1 MFKHSI
7 PCRTKIINT
16 IRKTIG
22 ISYGQPASR
31 TELRDY
37 CLRQL
42 GFPVLEINVDD
53 DQIEDAIDDALQY
66 YRERHY
72 DGVERMYLKHEFT
85 AADETKFETSDTTT
99 TINGD
104 VWEERNRYISI
115 PPHVMGIS
123 KVFGLASNAIRNNL
137 FGIEYQIFLNDLY
150 AVGSLD
156 MLNYYMVKQWMET
169 IDMVLNNGSF
179 VEFRF
184 NQRQDRLYLDV
195 GKDML
200 DEDVYVIIDCYR
212 ALDPDTFTQVYN
224 DPFVKKY
231 TTALIKRQWGQNLI
245 KFNGIQLPGGVSMN
259 GRELYTDAVNEIA
272 EMMAK
277 SSSTFELPPMDMIG

>member
-1 MFKHSI
+1 
-7 PCRTKIINT
+7 
-16 IRKTIG
+16 
-22 ISYGQPASR
+22 
-31 TELRDY
+31 
-37 CLRQL
+37 
-42 GFPVLEINVDD
+42 
-53 DQIEDAIDDALQY
+53 
-66 YRERHY
+66 
-72 DGVERMYLKHEFT
+72 MYK
-85 AADETKFETSDTTT
+85 
-99 TINGD
+99 
-104 VWEERNRYISI
+104 
-115 PPHVMGIS
+115 
-123 KVFGLASNAIRNNL
+123 
-137 FGIEYQIFLNDLY
+137 
-150 AVGSLD
+150 
-156 MLNYYMVKQWMET
+156 
-169 IDMVLNNGSF
+169 
-179 VEFRF
+179 
-184 NQRQDRLYLDV
+184 RQDRLYLDV

>member
-1 MFKHSI
+1 
-7 PCRTKIINT
+7 
-16 IRKTIG
+16 
-22 ISYGQPASR
+22 
-31 TELRDY
+31 
-37 CLRQL
+37 
-42 GFPVLEINVDD
+42 
-53 DQIEDAIDDALQY
+53 
-66 YRERHY
+66 
-72 DGVERMYLKHEFT
+72 
-85 AADETKFETSDTTT
+85 
-99 TINGD
+99 
-104 VWEERNRYISI
+104 
-115 PPHVMGIS
+115 
-123 KVFGLASNAIRNNL
+123 
-137 FGIEYQIFLNDLY
+137 
-150 AVGSLD
+150 

-200 DEDVYVIIDCYR
+200 DEDVFVIIDCYR
-212 ALDPDTFTQVYN
+212 ALDPETFTQVYN

-277 SSSTFELPPMDMIG
+277 SSSTFELPPLDMIG

>member
-1 MFKHSI
+1 MA
-7 PCRTKIINT
+7 
-16 IRKTIG
+16 
-22 ISYGQPASR
+22 QPASR

-72 DGVERMYLKHEFT
+72 DGVERMYLKHLFT
-85 AADETKFETSDTTT
+85 AADETKFDSQEQTT

-104 VWEERNRYISI
+104 AWTERDGYINI
-115 PPHVMGIS
+115 PSHVMGIS
-123 KVFGLASNAIRNNL
+123 RVFGLASNAIRNNL

-156 MLNYYMVKQWMET
+156 MLNYFMVKQWMET

-212 ALDPDTFTQVYN
+212 ALDPETFTQVYN

-259 GRELYTDAVNEIA
+259 GRELFTDAQAEIA
-272 EMMAK
+272 ALMEA
-277 SSSTFELPPMDMIG
+277 SSSTYELPPMDMIG

>member
-1 MFKHSI
+1 
-7 PCRTKIINT
+7 
-16 IRKTIG
+16 
-22 ISYGQPASR
+22 
-31 TELRDY
+31 
-37 CLRQL
+37 
-42 GFPVLEINVDD
+42 
-53 DQIEDAIDDALQY
+53 
-66 YRERHY
+66 
-72 DGVERMYLKHEFT
+72 
-85 AADETKFETSDTTT
+85 
-99 TINGD
+99 
-104 VWEERNRYISI
+104 
-115 PPHVMGIS
+115 MGIS
-123 KVFGLASNAIRNNL
+123 RVFGLASNAIRNNL

-156 MLNYYMVKQWMET
+156 MLNYFMVKQWVET

-212 ALDPDTFTQVYN
+212 ALDPETFTQVYN

-259 GRELYTDAVNEIA
+259 GRELFMDAQAEIA
-272 EMMAK
+272 ALMEK
-277 SSSTFELPPMDMIG
+277 SSSTYELPPMDMIG

>member
-1 MFKHSI
+1 MAKPSTRQGLI
-7 PCRTKIINT
+7 DYAL
-16 IRKTIG
+16 RK
-22 ISYGQPASR
+22 
-31 TELRDY
+31 
-37 CLRQL
+37 L
-42 GFPVLEINVDD
+42 GAPVLEINIDD
-53 DQIEDAIDDALQY
+53 DQIDDLVDDALQY

-115 PPHVMGIS
+115 PPHVTGIS

-184 NQRQDRLYLDV
+184 NQRQDRLYLDMDWNN
-195 GKDML
+195 DM
-200 DEDVYVIIDCYR
+200 DVDDFLIIECYR
-212 ALDPDTFTQVYN
+212 KLDPDSFTDVYN
-224 DPFVKKY
+224 DMYLKRY
-231 TTALIKRQWGQNLI
+231 ATALIKRQWGANLS
-245 KFNGIQLPGGVSMN
+245 KFNGVEMLGGVTMNGADIYSQAQEEIEKLEEQIQLA
-259 GRELYTDAVNEIA
+259 Y
-272 EMMAK
+272 
-277 SSSTFELPPMDMIG
+277 ELPPNYMIG

>member
-1 MFKHSI
+1 
-7 PCRTKIINT
+7 
-16 IRKTIG
+16 
-22 ISYGQPASR
+22 
-31 TELRDY
+31 
-37 CLRQL
+37 
-42 GFPVLEINVDD
+42 
-53 DQIEDAIDDALQY
+53 
-66 YRERHY
+66 
-72 DGVERMYLKHEFT
+72 
-85 AADETKFETSDTTT
+85 
-99 TINGD
+99 
-104 VWEERNRYISI
+104 
-115 PPHVMGIS
+115 MGW
-123 KVFGLASNAIRNNL
+123 F
-137 FGIEYQIFLNDLY
+137 F
-150 AVGSLD
+150 D

-231 TTALIKRQWGQNLI
+231 TTSLIKRQWGQNLI

>member
-1 MFKHSI
+1 
-7 PCRTKIINT
+7 
-16 IRKTIG
+16 
-22 ISYGQPASR
+22 
-31 TELRDY
+31 
-37 CLRQL
+37 
-42 GFPVLEINVDD
+42 
-53 DQIEDAIDDALQY
+53 
-66 YRERHY
+66 
-72 DGVERMYLKHEFT
+72 
-85 AADETKFETSDTTT
+85 
-99 TINGD
+99 
-104 VWEERNRYISI
+104 
-115 PPHVMGIS
+115 
-123 KVFGLASNAIRNNL
+123 
-137 FGIEYQIFLNDLY
+137 
-150 AVGSLD
+150 
-156 MLNYYMVKQWMET
+156 MET

>member
-1 MFKHSI
+1 MA
-7 PCRTKIINT
+7 
-16 IRKTIG
+16 
-22 ISYGQPASR
+22 QPASR
-31 TELRDY
+31 SELKDY

-42 GFPVLEINVDD
+42 GAPVLEINVDD
-53 DQIEDAIDDALQY
+53 DQIDDAIDDALQY
-66 YRERHY
+66 YRERHF
-72 DGVERMYLKHEFT
+72 DGVERMYLKHQFT
-85 AADETKFETSDTTT
+85 DADKTKFATPQTQTD
-99 TINGD
+99 TINSTD
-104 VWEERNRYISI
+104 WERTDNYLDI
-115 PPHVMGIS
+115 PPHVVGIS
-123 KVFGLASNAIRNNL
+123 KVFGLNSNTIRNNL
-137 FGIEYQIFLNDLY
+137 FGLEYQIFLNDLY

-179 VEFRF
+179 VQYRF

-200 DEDVYVIIDCYR
+200 DEDVFVIIDCYR
-212 ALDPDTFTQVYN
+212 ALDPETFTQVYN

-259 GRELYTDAVNEIA
+259 GRQLYDDAEKEIA
-272 EMMAK
+272 LLMEK
-277 SSSTFELPPMDMIG
+277 SSSTYELPPMDMIG

>member
-1 MFKHSI
+1 MA
-7 PCRTKIINT
+7 
-16 IRKTIG
+16 
-22 ISYGQPASR
+22 QPASR
-31 TELRDY
+31 SELRNY

-72 DGVERMYLKHEFT
+72 DGVERMYLKHQFT
-85 AADETKFETSDTTT
+85 AADETKFENQKQLITV
-99 TINGD
+99 NGD
-104 VWEERNRYISI
+104 VWEERDRYINI
-115 PPHVMGIS
+115 PSHVMGIS

-150 AVGSLD
+150 SIGSLD
-156 MLNYYMVKQWMET
+156 MLNYFMVKQWMET

-200 DEDVYVIIDCYR
+200 DENIYIIIDCYR
-212 ALDPDTFTQVYN
+212 ALDPNTYTQVYN
-224 DPFVKKY
+224 DPFIKKY
-231 TTALIKRQWGQNLI
+231 ATALIKKQWGQNLI

-259 GRELYTDAVNEIA
+259 GRQLYEDAIVEI
-272 EMMAK
+272 EVLMAA
-277 SSSTFELPPMDMIG
+277 SSNTYELPPMDMIG

>member
-1 MFKHSI
+1 
-7 PCRTKIINT
+7 
-16 IRKTIG
+16 
-22 ISYGQPASR
+22 
-31 TELRDY
+31 
-37 CLRQL
+37 
-42 GFPVLEINVDD
+42 
-53 DQIEDAIDDALQY
+53 
-66 YRERHY
+66 
-72 DGVERMYLKHEFT
+72 
-85 AADETKFETSDTTT
+85 
-99 TINGD
+99 
-104 VWEERNRYISI
+104 
-115 PPHVMGIS
+115 
-123 KVFGLASNAIRNNL
+123 
-137 FGIEYQIFLNDLY
+137 
-150 AVGSLD
+150 
-156 MLNYYMVKQWMET
+156 MLNYFMVKQWMET

-179 VEFRF
+179 VEYRF

-200 DEDVYVIIDCYR
+200 IDEDVYVIIDCHR

-272 EMMAK
+272 EMMAR

>member
-1 MFKHSI
+1 MA
-7 PCRTKIINT
+7 
-16 IRKTIG
+16 
-22 ISYGQPASR
+22 QPSSR
-31 TELRDY
+31 SELRDY
-37 CLRQL
+37 SLRQL

-53 DQIEDAIDDALQY
+53 DQIDDAIDDALQY

-72 DGVERMYLKHEFT
+72 DGVEHMYLKHLFT
-85 AADETKFETSDTTT
+85 AADETKFETSNTTT
-99 TINGD
+99 TVNGTD
-104 VWEERNRYISI
+104 WEERNRYIDI

-123 KVFGLASNAIRNNL
+123 KVFGLSSNAIRNNL

-156 MLNYYMVKQWMET
+156 MLNYFMVKQWMET

-179 VEFRF
+179 VQYRF
-184 NQRQDRLYLDV
+184 NHRQDRLYLDV

-200 DEDVYVIIDCYR
+200 DEDVFVIIDCFR
-212 ALDPDTFTQVYN
+212 ALDPETFTQVYN
-224 DPFVKKY
+224 DTFVKKY

-259 GRELYTDAVNEIA
+259 GRQIYDDAEKEIA
-272 EMMAK
+272 ALMEK

>member
-1 MFKHSI
+1 
-7 PCRTKIINT
+7 
-16 IRKTIG
+16 
-22 ISYGQPASR
+22 
-31 TELRDY
+31 
-37 CLRQL
+37 
-42 GFPVLEINVDD
+42 
-53 DQIEDAIDDALQY
+53 
-66 YRERHY
+66 
-72 DGVERMYLKHEFT
+72 
-85 AADETKFETSDTTT
+85 
-99 TINGD
+99 
-104 VWEERNRYISI
+104 
-115 PPHVMGIS
+115 MGIS

-231 TTALIKRQWGQNLI
+231 TTSLIKRQWGQNLI